1 MREAYNRLVASGM
14 QELYYIEGDAL
25 LGQDGEATVDG
36 THPSDLGM
44 IRYADAFEKVLR
56 PLLKRQ

>member
-1 MREAYNRLVASGM
+1 MK
-14 QELYYIEGDAL
+14 ELYYLEGDAL

-44 IRYADAFEKVLR
+44 IHYADAFETVLR